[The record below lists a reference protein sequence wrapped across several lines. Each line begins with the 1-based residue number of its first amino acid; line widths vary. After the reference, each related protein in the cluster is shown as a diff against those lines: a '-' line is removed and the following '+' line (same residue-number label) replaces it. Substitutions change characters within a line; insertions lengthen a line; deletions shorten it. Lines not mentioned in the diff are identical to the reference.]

1 MGSKGGWKIWALVAL
16 GLFIGFLAVPE
27 LGGRLLSAR
36 HVVSSSVLLN
46 ETPETVWKAITDFA
60 SAPSWRNEVITEERL
75 PDRDGHPVWKE
86 KYRNGQRVSFET
98 VESCAP
104 YRLVRTMVDSEMLR
118 ERWQYELVPTKDG
131 TELRIT
137 EVGEI
142 PSPFMRFVSKY
153 VMGHPGSVNSYQKA
167 LAIRFGETPH
177 IMQSPEIQE
186 QAQSLQANIPTTK
199 PCGILSASVW

>member
-1 MGSKGGWKIWALVAL
+1 MESKGRWKIWALVTL
-16 GLFIGFLAVPE
+16 GLIIGFLAVPE
-27 LGGRLLSAR
+27 FGGRLLSAR

-60 SAPSWRNEVITEERL
+60 SAPSWSNDVIAEERL

-86 KYRNGQRVSFET
+86 KYRNGQRIAFET
-98 VESCAP
+98 VEQCAP
-104 YRLVRTMVDSEMLR
+104 YRLVRTMVDSEKLS
-118 ERWQYELVPTKDG
+118 EQWEYELVPTKDG

-153 VMGHPGSVNSYQKA
+153 VMGHSGSVNSYQKA
-167 LAIRFGETPH
+167 LAVRFGETPQ
-177 IMQSPEIQE
+177 IKQSSKIKE
-186 QAQSLQANIPTTK
+186 QTRFVSGQ
-199 PCGILSASVW
+199 PCEILSAGIW